1 MFQMDEKIFADL
13 QKDCCWFTL
22 PIFEQLPE
30 VDPNKDVLND
40 PIWRNDTYV
49 QRHIF
54 AMIFGGFGCS
64 VDLGNAKLLATIKFG
79 QVEKQCPK
87 DKSIDNPAYVRW
99 LGLYAQYNILLGTVF
114 AYLHNYPMA
123 AYLLM
128 NGLKSRAVNL
138 FLPYCDF
145 IKYILAKVSDMPSEP
160 AEYFGCGFSADEPMG
175 GVELNCGTLLAN
187 MAEMIIP
194 ALEGDDGE
202 QILAFRGNQI
212 YGNLKRRGSTNGHNF
227 RNCIDIYDI
236 LLVTRQFKI
245 KRLRL
250 YFNGYFT
257 RENRYLIKL
266 PQGFHLNPWSE
277 EVRIFKVAMN

>member
-1 MFQMDEKIFADL
+1 MDEKIFADL

-22 PIFEQLPE
+22 SIFEQLPE

-64 VDLGNAKLLATIKFG
+64 VDLKNAKLLATIKFA

-160 AEYFGCGFSADEPMG
+160 AEYFGCGFSVDEPMG
-175 GVELNCGTLLAN
+175 GVELNGGTLLAN
-187 MAEMIIP
+187 MAEIIIP

-202 QILAFRGNQI
+202 QILAFKGNQI
-212 YGNLKRRGSTNGHNF
+212 YGNLKRRGSTNSHNF
-227 RNCIDIYDI
+227 RNCIDVYDV
-236 LLVTRQFKI
+236 LLITRKFQI
-245 KRLRL
+245 KRIRL

-266 PQGFHLNPWSE
+266 PQGFHLNTWSKE
-277 EVRIFKVAMN
+277 ARFFKISN

>member
-1 MFQMDEKIFADL
+1 MDEKIFAEL

-64 VDLGNAKLLATIKFG
+64 IDLENAKLLATIKFG
-79 QVEKQCPK
+79 QVEKHCPK
-87 DKSIDNPAYVRW
+87 DKSIENPAYVRW
-99 LGLYAQYNILLGTVF
+99 LGLYAQYNILLGTIF

-175 GVELNCGTLLAN
+175 GIELNGGTLLAN

-212 YGNLKRRGSTNGHNF
+212 YGNLKRRGSTNSHNF
-227 RNCIDIYDI
+227 RNCIDIYDV

-257 RENRYLIKL
+257 RENQYLIKL

-277 EVRIFKVAMN
+277 EAQIFKVSN